1 MIEGVTVKRKTT
13 VRNSNV
19 LLAANIESSETEKMN
34 PSMNGGYSI
43 QTMIEK

>member
-1 MIEGVTVKRKTT
+1 MKRKTT
-13 VRNSNV
+13 VRNPNV
-19 LLAANIESSETEKMN
+19 LLAVNIERTEKMN